1 MAPFYGCRDP
11 GTKLDGVKLA
21 PVTAK
26 TSKTGPRHVVRHTI
40 TIAPGD
46 ACCAHDEF
54 AFFWPL
60 QARKFRVVTPI
71 DLLAQQTYYIDVP
84 RAALKEKRMKL
95 RSTEI
100 TLTVPESAT
109 KLEYQD
115 VEHDET
121 DATTLRTLSTVED
134 QHKALA
140 TLEFAVG
147 KEGTVRG
154 GRFYS
159 KVLPWGTRAGDEVKV
174 TMVVPAKWPEPVP
187 VRAYTQLSSSTMHGL
202 LGDLIPPGAPPPPAA
217 DPRRPTP
224 PRAASRRLRPP
235 HAAHRR
241 PAPAAA
247 PHRQGLHRPRDRRLG
262 ARHHGAHPAA
272 AARRQDRRHAR
283 RRQARDPPQARGGAA
298 RVDGR
303 RVGPRRGRRHPPPG
317 GAPAATRRLRV

>member
-115 VEHDET
+115 VEHDED
-121 DATTLRTLSTVED
+121 DATTLRTLSTVEE

-147 KEGTVRG
+147 R
-154 GRFYS
+154 
-159 KVLPWGTRAGDEVKV
+159 
-174 TMVVPAKWPEPVP
+174 
-187 VRAYTQLSSSTMHGL
+187 QLS
-202 LGDLIPPGAPPPPAA
+202 
-217 DPRRPTP
+217 
-224 PRAASRRLRPP
+224 
-235 HAAHRR
+235 
-241 PAPAAA
+241 
-247 PHRQGLHRPRDRRLG
+247 
-262 ARHHGAHPAA
+262 
-272 AARRQDRRHAR
+272 
-283 RRQARDPPQARGGAA
+283 
-298 RVDGR
+298 
-303 RVGPRRGRRHPPPG
+303 
-317 GAPAATRRLRV
+317 

>member
-1 MAPFYGCRDP
+1 MLMPAGCTDSRTDAYDPMATADDGRCPEIVYGCRDP

-115 VEHDET
+115 VEHDEA

-174 TMVVPAKWPEPVP
+174 TMVEEVDVEVKVEVKGTMKVTVVEKVAVEAKVEV
-187 VRAYTQLSSSTMHGL
+187 
-202 LGDLIPPGAPPPPAA
+202 
-217 DPRRPTP
+217 
-224 PRAASRRLRPP
+224 
-235 HAAHRR
+235 
-241 PAPAAA
+241 
-247 PHRQGLHRPRDRRLG
+247 
-262 ARHHGAHPAA
+262 
-272 AARRQDRRHAR
+272 
-283 RRQARDPPQARGGAA
+283 
-298 RVDGR
+298 
-303 RVGPRRGRRHPPPG
+303 
-317 GAPAATRRLRV
+317 

>member
-115 VEHDET
+115 VEHDED

-140 TLEFAVG
+140 
-147 KEGTVRG
+147 
-154 GRFYS
+154 
-159 KVLPWGTRAGDEVKV
+159 GD
-174 TMVVPAKWPEPVP
+174 
-187 VRAYTQLSSSTMHGL
+187 
-202 LGDLIPPGAPPPPAA
+202 I
-217 DPRRPTP
+217 
-224 PRAASRRLRPP
+224 
-235 HAAHRR
+235 
-241 PAPAAA
+241 
-247 PHRQGLHRPRDRRLG
+247 
-262 ARHHGAHPAA
+262 
-272 AARRQDRRHAR
+272 
-283 RRQARDPPQARGGAA
+283 
-298 RVDGR
+298 
-303 RVGPRRGRRHPPPG
+303 
-317 GAPAATRRLRV
+317 